1 MASTFEI
8 MCKLGEGSF
17 GCVYKAVH
25 KSTNQTVALK
35 QLSVD
40 VKHLEETIEEVAM
53 LQQCNC
59 ATIVAYYGS
68 YIIDNDLW
76 IVMEYCEGGSVSG
89 AMKALQRSLNE
100 REIRAILKDILKAIV
115 YLHSQ
120 KTIHRDIKAANILLK
135 SEGRAK
141 LADLGVCCQLASA
154 TKTQSFVG
162 SPYWMAPEV
171 VAESGYDCSADI
183 WSLGIA
189 ILEMAE
195 GKPPYSKIH
204 PLKVLFMIPTRPPP
218 FFQEPNEWSEEFV
231 DFVGLCLVKNPKKRA
246 TAESLQAHVT
256 LTSEMD
262 SQAVIQRLVC
272 EIGTKRINR
281 PVSQEKCVIDFKQ
294 PFCRQRLGFLKDLQ
308 FEELQQLLRN
318 LECEMEKE
326 INELQERYQAKVTP
340 VQEAIFKK
348 TSNT

>member
-1 MASTFEI
+1 MSTTFEI
-8 MCKLGEGSF
+8 TCKLGEGSF

-25 KSTNQTVALK
+25 KSTNRTVALK

-59 ATIVAYYGS
+59 ASIVAYYGS

-76 IVMEYCEGGSVSG
+76 IVMEYCEGGSISG
-89 AMKALQRSLNE
+89 AMKTLQRSLNE
-100 REIRAILKDILKAIV
+100 CEIRAILKDILKALH

-120 KTIHRDIKAANILLK
+120 KTIHRDVKAANILLK
-135 SEGRAK
+135 NEGRAK

-154 TKTQSFVG
+154 TKTKSFVG

-171 VAESGYDCSADI
+171 VAENGYDCSADI

-231 DFVGLCLVKNPKKRA
+231 DFVGLCLLKDPQKRA
-246 TAESLQAHVT
+246 TAEQLLNHAT
-256 LTSEMD
+256 ITSEID
-262 SQAVIQRLVC
+262 SSDIIKRLVN
-272 EIGTKRINR
+272 EVLADAPK
-281 PVSQEKCVIDFKQ
+281 PEKFTIDFRQ
-294 PFCRQRLGFLKDLQ
+294 PFCRQRLEFLKDLK
-308 FEELQQLLRN
+308 FEELQELLRE

-326 INELQERYQAKVTP
+326 VNELKERYEAKVMP
-340 VQEAIFKK
+340 IREAIGKK
-348 TSNT
+348 TTKT